1 MNLQGF
7 DLNLLVALDALLTE
21 RNVTRAGRR
30 MNLSQSAMSGAL
42 GRLRGFFQDELL
54 VVVGRHMVLTPL
66 AQDLVQPLRDVLL
79 QVNSTVAN
87 KPRFDP
93 DSSERHFSIAVSDYV
108 MSVLIVDLLRHV
120 KVEAPKI
127 TFDLRPVGRRASE
140 DLDAGELDFLIAPE
154 YFTAV
159 HPAEVLFEDSHTCLA
174 WNRNRHIGTSIS
186 LDDYLRL
193 GHVIVRVGEPGTV
206 NHDEIAL
213 RRLNHKRTVEVVTPA
228 FDLAPQFVVG
238 TDRITTVPTRLAC
251 KYAQFLPLKLL
262 PLPIDV
268 PPLVEK
274 LQWHRAHTQDPAHL
288 WLRRQLRDAVAR
300 VSGHQP
306 ASIRQTAR
314 PRSRRRMTA

>member
-42 GRLRGFFQDELL
+42 GRLRGVFRDELL
-54 VVVGRHMVLTPL
+54 VVVGRRMILTPL
-66 AQDLVQPLRDVLL
+66 AQDLVQPLRDVLM
-79 QVNSTVAN
+79 QVQSTVAN

-93 DSSERHFSIAVSDYV
+93 GSSERHFSIAVSDYV

-127 TFDLRPVGRRASE
+127 TFDFRPLGRRAME
-140 DLDAGELDFLIAPE
+140 DLDGGELDFLIAPE
-154 YFTAV
+154 YLSTV
-159 HPAEVLFEDSHTCLA
+159 HPTQVLFEDSHTCLA
-174 WNRNRHIGTSIS
+174 WSRNRHVGSSIS
-186 LDDYLRL
+186 LDEYLRL
-193 GHVIVRVGEPGTV
+193 GHVIVRVGERGSV
-206 NHDEIAL
+206 NHDENVL

-228 FDLAPQFVVG
+228 FDLAPQLVVG
-238 TDRITTVPTRLAC
+238 TDRIATVPTRLAC

-262 PLPIDV
+262 PLPINV
-268 PPLVEK
+268 PPIIEK
-274 LQWHRAHTQDPAHL
+274 LQWHRVHSQDPDHI
-288 WLRRQLRDAVAR
+288 WLRAQLSDSVTR

-306 ASIRQTAR
+306 ASIRQAAR
-314 PRSRRRMTA
+314 QRSRRRMTA

>member
-79 QVNSTVAN
+79 QVHSTVAN

-93 DSSERHFSIAVSDYV
+93 GSSERHFSIAVSDYV

-120 KVEAPKI
+120 EVEAPKI

-154 YFTAV
+154 YLATI
-159 HPAEVLFEDSHTCLA
+159 HPTEILFEDTHCCIA
-174 WNRNRHIGTSIS
+174 WNRNRHIGSSIS
-186 LDDYLRL
+186 LDEYLQL
-193 GHVIVRVGEPGTV
+193 GHVIVRVGEPGSV
-206 NHDEIAL
+206 NHDERVL
-213 RRLNHKRTVEVVTPA
+213 RRLHHKRTIEVVTPT
-228 FDLAPQFVVG
+228 FDLAPQLVVG
-238 TDRITTVPTRLAC
+238 TNRIATVPTRLAC
-251 KYAQFLPLKLL
+251 KYSKFLPLKLL

-268 PPLVEK
+268 SPLVEK

-314 PRSRRRMTA
+314 PRSKRRMTA

>member
-30 MNLSQSAMSGAL
+30 MEPSQSAMSGAL

-54 VVVGRHMVLTPL
+54 VVVGRRMVLTPL

-79 QVNSTVAN
+79 QVHSTVAN
-87 KPRFDP
+87 KPRFDAS
-93 DSSERHFSIAVSDYV
+93 SSERHFSIAVSDYV

-127 TFDLRPVGRRASE
+127 TFDFRQLGRRATD
-140 DLDAGELDFLIAPE
+140 DLDGGELDFLIAPE
-154 YFTAV
+154 YLSAV
-159 HPAEVLFEDSHTCLA
+159 HPAEVLFEDSHTCVA
-174 WNRNRHIGTSIS
+174 WNRNRYLGSSIS

-193 GHVIVRVGEPGTV
+193 GHVIVRVGEPGSV
-206 NHDEIAL
+206 NHDERVL

-228 FDLAPQFVVG
+228 FDLAPQLVVG
-238 TDRITTVPTRLAC
+238 TDRIATVPTRLAC

-262 PLPIDV
+262 PLPINV
-268 PPLVEK
+268 APLVEK
-274 LQWHRAHTQDPAHL
+274 LQWHRAHSQDPAHI
-288 WLRRQLRDAVAR
+288 WLRAQLRDAVTR

-306 ASIRQTAR
+306 ASIRQAAR
-314 PRSRRRMTA
+314 LRSRRRMTA

>member
-54 VVVGRHMVLTPL
+54 VVVGRRMVLTPL

-79 QVNSTVAN
+79 QVHSTVAN
-87 KPRFDP
+87 KPRFDAG
-93 DSSERHFSIAVSDYV
+93 SSERHFSIAVSDYV

-127 TFDLRPVGRRASE
+127 TFDFRQLGRRATD
-140 DLDAGELDFLIAPE
+140 DLDGGELDFLIAPE
-154 YFTAV
+154 YLSAV
-159 HPAEVLFEDSHTCLA
+159 HPAEVLFEDSHTCVA
-174 WNRNRHIGTSIS
+174 WNRNRYLGSSIS

-193 GHVIVRVGEPGTV
+193 GHVIVRVGEPGSV
-206 NHDEIAL
+206 NHDERVL

-228 FDLAPQFVVG
+228 FDLAPQLVVG
-238 TDRITTVPTRLAC
+238 TDRIATVPTRLAC

-262 PLPIDV
+262 PLPINV
-268 PPLVEK
+268 APLVEK
-274 LQWHRAHTQDPAHL
+274 LQWHRAHSQDPAHL
-288 WLRRQLRDAVAR
+288 WLRAQLRDAVTR

-306 ASIRQTAR
+306 ASIRQAAR
-314 PRSRRRMTA
+314 LRSRRRMTA